1 MYSYMQPYTFC
12 CKKKKMHKKRSDE
25 EEIILKKYDLC
36 ISRVRNYFKKTS
48 SYRALEEILIYYN
61 TR

>member
-12 CKKKKMHKKRSDE
+12 CKKKMHKRSDE

-36 ISRVRNYFKKTS
+36 ISRVIILKKLHHIELW
-48 SYRALEEILIYYN
+48 R
-61 TR
+61 RF